1 MATVEQEEITI
12 RVDARVLAGLR
23 QIAQNGGR
31 EFDAVAEEAF
41 RQYAKS
47 NANGLAE
54 DDDEVMAHFWDSVKR
69 NYRLGELLAQ

>member
-1 MATVEQEEITI
+1 MATVKQEEITI

-23 QIAQNGGR
+23 QIAQNGGQ

-47 NANGLAE
+47 NANGPAE
-54 DDDEVMAHFWDSVKR
+54 DDEVMAHFWASVKR

>member
-1 MATVEQEEITI
+1 MATVKQEEITI

-23 QIAQNGGR
+23 QIAQNDGR

-47 NANGLAE
+47 NANGLA